1 MRQSLARQSLAKDC
15 ISPVRNSSYACESFE
30 YHHKA
35 QNRRANYDYDD
46 TKRSFTIFLSDHQLL
61 GDMSNQA
68 LSTTFSRK
76 FSFSFFIAWQQLLA
90 ESAIWAWQESDKAKN
105 GMHKAIKGMIG
116 WLG

>member
-1 MRQSLARQSLAKDC
+1 
-15 ISPVRNSSYACESFE
+15 
-30 YHHKA
+30 
-35 QNRRANYDYDD
+35 
-46 TKRSFTIFLSDHQLL
+46 
-61 GDMSNQA
+61 MSNQA